1 MFVEAKMLTKALIN
15 ITESLVTM
23 HMFFSLAN

>member
-15 ITESLVTM
+15 ITESLVTK
-23 HMFFSLAN
+23 SYEEL